1 VGRLPTKKTITA
13 LVSDH
18 TNPQILYASS
28 ADGVLKSQDAGASW
42 QAMNTGLS
50 DTQVAALVLRFRNN
64 VRVFGTISPVKTTCS
79 PAPNWRGICGAQH
92 LALHPTQPARLYAVT
107 AHGTVFRSTDGAA
120 TWQRQGQLPTE

>member
-1 VGRLPTKKTITA
+1 MGRLPTKKTITA
-13 LVSDH
+13 LVSDLV
-18 TNPQILYASS
+18 NPQMLYASS
-28 ADGVLKSQDAGASW
+28 ADGVLKSRDAGTTW

-50 DTQVAALVLRFRNN
+50 DTQTAA
-64 VRVFGTISPVKTTCS
+64 
-79 PAPNWRGICGAQH
+79 